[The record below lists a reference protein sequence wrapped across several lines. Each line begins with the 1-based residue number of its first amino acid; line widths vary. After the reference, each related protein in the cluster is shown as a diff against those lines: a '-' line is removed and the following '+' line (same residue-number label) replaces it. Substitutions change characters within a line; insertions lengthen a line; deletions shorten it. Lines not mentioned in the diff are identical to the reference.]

1 MLDYVKSTRATI
13 ADRLK
18 GIIEKRAELVDPD
31 SVYGGGNGA
40 AVDDDLEAR
49 DVAEPD
55 SIYGGGNGAA
65 VDDE

>member
-1 MLDYVKSTRATI
+1 MLEYIKSTIAAI
-13 ADRLK
+13 ADRPK
-18 GIIEKRAELVDPD
+18 GIIGKRAELVDPD

-40 AVDDDLEAR
+40 AVDDDLERR

-55 SIYGGGNGAA
+55 SVYGGGNGAA